1 MPSEAEPW
9 WFRAKLVVHFFGVDA
24 VGLFSNAANKAAS
37 VSKAS
42 KPKKNTTWVVG
53 DAEQEQVAAAV
64 HNLVEL
70 TAQQKAIDAK
80 KKLFAT
86 VVLKHAKENHVSDFC
101 DLGVPPDTPMQVQ
114 NRDGEKVTF
123 VVQDRGG
130 QYNVKP
136 EQVEALEQLLGV
148 DAASDL
154 LYTETTL
161 GFDRT
166 VLAKP
171 EVGQAVEAALESC
184 IEGLIELGVLS
195 TEQASE
201 LITAK
206 QKTSFKPGTLARAA
220 TLVGRD
226 TTRLTK
232 FLDAM
237 GSSCIRYIKA

>member
-1 MPSEAEPW
+1 M
-9 WFRAKLVVHFFGVDA
+9 
-24 VGLFSNAANKAAS
+24 GLFAAAANKAAS
-37 VSKAS
+37 EIKSA

-53 DAEQEQVAAAV
+53 DQESQAVATAV

-70 TAQQKAIDAK
+70 TAQEKAIAAK

-86 VVLKHAKENHVSDFC
+86 TVLKHAKQNHVNDFC
-101 DLGVPPDTPMQVQ
+101 DLGVPPDTPMVIQ
-114 NRDGEKVTF
+114 NQDGEKVTF

-148 DAASDL
+148 DAAGDL

-166 VLAKP
+166 ILAKP
-171 EVGQAVEAALESC
+171 EVGEAIEHALESC
-184 IEGLIELGVLS
+184 IEGLMERGVLS
-195 TEQASE
+195 AEQASE

-206 QKTSFKPGTLARAA
+206 QKTSFKPGILQRAA
-220 TLVGRD
+220 SIVGRD
-226 TTRLTK
+226 TTRLGK

-237 GSSCIRYIKA
+237 GSSCTRYIKS